1 MNANELITVAVFS
14 NGKEPKLK
22 EIIRD
27 LLYLEE
33 NEHCISVTSV
43 YRKGKRSRINKQ
55 MFSKPEFFFI
65 RISEEA
71 GYDNMPSK

>member
-1 MNANELITVAVFS
+1 MNTNELITVAVFS

-27 LLYLEE
+27 VLSVEE

-55 MFSKPEFFFI
+55 MFSKPEFSFI

-71 GYDNMPSK
+71 SNGFLPG